1 MSVLL
6 ITFLSSVEIGL
17 SHLKWL
23 YPSEKNGLQVVKIKS
38 TKKPVQNTVGNF
50 VCHRLSCVRV
60 SLLLAGLSGRYG
72 FFHSVPHEIA
82 VKWYEM
88 IQTGLPMC
96 AMSSIVAPL
105 RLTAR

>member
-6 ITFLSSVEIGL
+6 ITFLSSVETGL
-17 SHLKWL
+17 SHLKLL

-50 VCHRLSCVRV
+50 VCHRL